1 MATATIDPTPLE
13 IRDRCRQVQ
22 RKWSRRERWKRAGKP
37 PRLTVQVVGVS
48 DFAAAISDE
57 YQEQENER

>member
-1 MATATIDPTPLE
+1 MRARPDPTPLE

-37 PRLTVQVVGVS
+37 PRLTCPVVRVS
-48 DFAAAISDE
+48 DFSAAISDE
-57 YQEQENER
+57 CRQDQENER